1 MTRLADLDIP
11 LRDTPPVVVVD
22 VEPPSLAKRVLNV
35 RTLLS
40 FAFGIALALFVLRRM
55 SGELGDIVE
64 QLASANPLLYLVAF
78 AVYYLTFPVRAL
90 RWRVL
95 LRAVGYSQDEGVA
108 LPGIPGLSLIMLLS
122 WFANCVVPAKL
133 GDAYRGYLL
142 KEEARVSFS
151 KTMGTI
157 LAERI
162 IDTLLLFALMA
173 LAAALTFH
181 GALPPIVQLGIELG
195 AVLVVLVVAG
205 LLIAHRFGHHVHA
218 RLPDRIRHHYA
229 RLEEGTLRSFS
240 LRALPLVLLYSL
252 LVWAVEAGRVYFV
265 TLALG
270 LAQLP
275 LAVVLFVAL
284 AGALLTTLPLTPA
297 GLGFVESGIAGVLI
311 LVESLGI
318 THGVS
323 NDTATAVAILD
334 RSISYWSLIVVGV
347 IGYVLN
353 QRFGQRRAEHR
364 SRSAGTGYSEAIP
377 LERARTKRADCD

>member
-1 MTRLADLDIP
+1 
-11 LRDTPPVVVVD
+11 
-22 VEPPSLAKRVLNV
+22 
-35 RTLLS
+35 
-40 FAFGIALALFVLRRM
+40 
-55 SGELGDIVE
+55 
-64 QLASANPLLYLVAF
+64 
-78 AVYYLTFPVRAL
+78 
-90 RWRVL
+90 
-95 LRAVGYSQDEGVA
+95 
-108 LPGIPGLSLIMLLS
+108 
-122 WFANCVVPAKL
+122 
-133 GDAYRGYLL
+133 
-142 KEEARVSFS
+142 FS

-284 AGALLTTLPLTPA
+284 AG
-297 GLGFVESGIAGVLI
+297 LGFVESGIAGVLI

-377 LERARTKRADCD
+377 LER